1 MIMIHFHMHF
11 KRRFSLVLFPHIEQT
26 FPWLLSSLS
35 AILAAK
41 FTIEY
46 DNIVLEIKIAA
57 EQ

>member
-1 MIMIHFHMHF
+1 MIHFHMHF